1 MKTLRS
7 HKFVQILKK
16 VYGEYTPKY
25 ANALLGIGDVYLD
38 SCDYSECEAFYL
50 EAKRIY
56 KKVLGDNHLD
66 YARSLCCLGT
76 LYSKIHNYSE
86 SERYYLESLR
96 ITEINL
102 EEHHVDYIQK
112 TSLYASLLGQLG
124 NLYFAKG
131 NYSKSE
137 KYYLDYSRIIKEILG
152 VNHSYYAGSL
162 NNLGDLYL
170 VKGNYSESEHYYL
183 ESLRIRKE
191 VLGENHPDYAT
202 SLNNLG
208 ELYRIQGNYSAAEH
222 YLLESLR
229 IYKEVLGENH
239 PDYATSLNNLGLLYY
254 AQGNFSAAEQYYL
267 ESLRIRKEV
276 LGENHPDYAMSLH
289 NLGELY
295 YTQGHYSAAEQYY
308 LKSLRIRKEVLGEN
322 HPNYAKSLYALGNL
336 YYEIGNY
343 SEAEGYHIRAM
354 YAREEVL
361 GENHPDYAMSLNDL
375 GCLYNTMALYPLA
388 RIYLL
393 KAAKIYETIWGK
405 NHPTYIA
412 TLNNLANC
420 YLGVGYYSLA
430 ERYYLEVIR
439 LCNLCNEKGS
449 HNYATYLNNLG
460 ELYYRL
466 GNYSAAEQYYL
477 ESLRTYQ
484 EVLGENHPDYA
495 IPLNNLG
502 SLHKRLGNYSEA
514 ERYLSESLQ
523 ITKDLLGEEHSMY
536 ATVLDNLGC
545 LYVDSGNY
553 INAERY
559 LMESLRIR
567 KGMFREDHPD
577 YAISLHSLGALYEVM
592 ENYSKSEIYYLQS
605 LQIIKEVLGDEHYD
619 YARNLKCLGG
629 LYYVLGNYS
638 KACNY
643 FLEAFNIEKHNFLT
657 SLSYM
662 TEYERALFWETIQ
675 DGFEYTYPRLTYRYH
690 FTKPSISTFAYD
702 NELFRKG
709 LLLNSADAVRRS
721 ILESGDSVLI
731 EQWNELTEAKQV
743 VMHLEE
749 KEPTSS
755 QLDIYRHRADSLEK
769 QMTISSAA
777 FRQSKEQWNIN
788 WERVKKQLSKNE
800 VAIEYFSA
808 PISKDSTMYCALL
821 LRHNSKYPELIPLFE
836 ENEVTNITSAVSKS
850 VENSLLYHYTKKG
863 AELTQKVW
871 SSVLSKIKPGETIY
885 FAPTGV
891 LHQLAIEYLPV
902 DSARTMSDVYNMVRL
917 SSTRE
922 IVTNKSKESYKSAV
936 VYGGIVYDADGQSL
950 LTESNRYAS
959 QDLVVSRGIESDTLN
974 RGTVGYL
981 SGTLEEANHI
991 NVLLKENNIAAT
1003 LYSALRA
1010 NEESFKSLSGKHNNI
1025 LHIATHGFTWTDSTA
1040 RKQDYFADRM
1050 KMQLMGDNQ
1059 PKGPIIDPLNRC
1071 GLLFAGANTALQ
1083 GKSRELPEGVQDG
1096 ILTAKE
1102 ISLVDLRDAEVVV
1115 LSACETAKGD
1125 ITSEGVFGLQRAF
1138 KMAGVQTIIMSLWK
1152 VSDEATQLL
1161 MSEFFTNW
1169 IAKRQ
1174 PKREAF
1180 KNAQNAVR
1188 YAVDE
1193 YGDYIYKDKPYYWAG
1208 FVMLD

>member
-1 MKTLRS
+1 MRRIVIFVLLLCSVSLFAQEISRTPHKHRFIELVNRGEFNQAVQELPLVEKWTLDIQNKS
-7 HKFVQILKK
+7 
-16 VYGEYTPKY
+16 
-25 ANALLGIGDVYLD
+25 DYLD
-38 SCDYSECEAFYL
+38 IEKAQNFWTLLDSIQFVKADRDSFLLYLNEQVAMHGYFFYNSGYYSDATKYYL
-50 EAKRIY
+50 ISLQIY
-56 KKVLGDNHLD
+56 KKVLDKNHPD
-66 YARSLCCLGT
+66 YATCLNNLGV
-76 LYSKIHNYSE
+76 LYKTQGNYSAAE
-86 SERYYLESLR
+86 QYYLESLR
-96 ITEINL
+96 IL
-102 EEHHVDYIQK
+102 
-112 TSLYASLLGQLG
+112 
-124 NLYFAKG
+124 
-131 NYSKSE
+131 
-137 KYYLDYSRIIKEILG
+137 
-152 VNHSYYAGSL
+152 
-162 NNLGDLYL
+162 
-170 VKGNYSESEHYYL
+170 
-183 ESLRIRKE
+183 KE

-208 ELYRIQGNYSAAEH
+208 GLYDTQGNFSAAEHYYLESLQIRKEVLGENHPDYASSLNNLGGLYEAQGNYSTAEQYYLESLRIRKEVFGENHPFYATSLNNLGVLYDKQGNYSAAEQYYLESLRINKDVFGANHPYYATCLNNLGGLYKTQGNYSEAEKYYLESLRIRKEMLGENHPDYAISLNNLGSLYKTQGNYSAAEH
-222 YLLESLR
+222 YYLESLRIRKEVFGENHPDYATCLSNLALLYHEQGNYSAAEQYYLKSLR

-239 PDYATSLNNLGLLYY
+239 PAYATSLNNLGLLYY
-254 AQGNFSAAEQYYL
+254 NQGNYSAAEQYYL

-276 LGENHPDYAMSLH
+276 LGEVHPDYAICLN

-295 YTQGHYSAAEQYY
+295 RIQGNYSAAEQY
-308 LKSLRIRKEVLGEN
+308 LLESLRIDKEVLGEN
-322 HPNYAKSLYALGNL
+322 HPFYAS
-336 YYEIGNY
+336 
-343 SEAEGYHIRAM
+343 S
-354 YAREEVL
+354 
-361 GENHPDYAMSLNDL
+361 
-375 GCLYNTMALYPLA
+375 
-388 RIYLL
+388 
-393 KAAKIYETIWGK
+393 
-405 NHPTYIA
+405 
-412 TLNNLANC
+412 
-420 YLGVGYYSLA
+420 
-430 ERYYLEVIR
+430 
-439 LCNLCNEKGS
+439 
-449 HNYATYLNNLG
+449 LNNLG
-460 ELYYRL
+460 LLYDTQ

-477 ESLRTYQ
+477 ESLRIGK

-495 IPLNNLG
+495 CSLNNLG
-502 SLHKRLGNYSEA
+502 V
-514 ERYLSESLQ
+514 
-523 ITKDLLGEEHSMY
+523 MY
-536 ATVLDNLGC
+536 
-545 LYVDSGNY
+545 Y
-553 INAERY
+553 
-559 LMESLRIR
+559 
-567 KGMFREDHPD
+567 K
-577 YAISLHSLGALYEVM
+577 
-592 ENYSKSEIYYLQS
+592 Q
-605 LQIIKEVLGDEHYD
+605 
-619 YARNLKCLGG
+619 
-629 LYYVLGNYS
+629 GNYS
-638 KACNY
+638 KASNY
-643 FLEAFNIEKHNFLT
+643 LLESFNIRKHNFII
-657 SLSYM
+657 SLEYM
-662 TEYERALFWETIQ
+662 TEYERALFWGTIQ

-749 KEPTSS
+749 KEPTSN

-769 QMTISSAA
+769 IMTISSSA

-788 WERVKKQLSKNE
+788 WKSVKKHLSKNE

-808 PISKDSTMYCALL
+808 PLSKDSTMYCALL

-836 ENEVTNITSAVSKS
+836 EKEVTNITSAVSKS
-850 VENSLLYHYTKKG
+850 VENSLLYHYSKKG

-871 SSVLSKIKPGETIY
+871 SSVFSKIKPGETIY

-922 IVTNKSKESYKSAV
+922 IVTNKSEESYKSAV

-950 LTESNRYAS
+950 LTESNRYAL

-1040 RKQDYFADRM
+1040 RKQDYFADRV

-1138 KMAGVQTIIMSLWK
+1138 KIAGVQTIIMSLWK

-1169 IAKRQ
+1169 IAKKQ

>member
-1 MKTLRS
+1 MTRFLSYLFLLLFTLS
-7 HKFVQILKK
+7 VGNLCAQTVDIAPHKHRFIELVNRGEFNQAVQELPLVEKWTLDIQNEGDYIDVEK
-16 VYGEYTPKY
+16 
-25 ANALLGIGDVYLD
+25 ALHFGSLLD
-38 SCDYSECEAFYL
+38 SIQVVKADRDSFLLYLVDQIASYAYSSYKNSNYL
-50 EAKRIY
+50 EAIQY
-56 KKVLGDNHLD
+56 
-66 YARSLCCLGT
+66 YSMSL
-76 LYSKIHNYSE
+76 
-86 SERYYLESLR
+86 
-96 ITEINL
+96 
-102 EEHHVDYIQK
+102 Q
-112 TSLYASLLGQLG
+112 
-124 NLYFAKG
+124 
-131 NYSKSE
+131 
-137 KYYLDYSRIIKEILG
+137 IIKEVQGELHPNY
-152 VNHSYYAGSL
+152 VTLL
-162 NNLGDLYL
+162 NNLGSLY
-170 VKGNYSESEHYYL
+170 KTQGNYPAAEQYYL

-208 ELYRIQGNYSAAEH
+208 GLYYNQGNYSAAEH

-229 IYKEVLGENH
+229 IRKEVFGENHPDYATSLNNLGFLYKTQGNYSTAEQYYLESLRIDKEVLGENH
-239 PDYATSLNNLGLLYY
+239 PDYATSLNNLGSLYDT
-254 AQGNFSAAEQYYL
+254 QGNYSAAEQYYL

-276 LGENHPDYAMSLH
+276 LGENHPA
-289 NLGELY
+289 
-295 YTQGHYSAAEQYY
+295 
-308 LKSLRIRKEVLGEN
+308 
-322 HPNYAKSLYALGNL
+322 
-336 YYEIGNY
+336 
-343 SEAEGYHIRAM
+343 
-354 YAREEVL
+354 
-361 GENHPDYAMSLNDL
+361 
-375 GCLYNTMALYPLA
+375 
-388 RIYLL
+388 
-393 KAAKIYETIWGK
+393 
-405 NHPTYIA
+405 
-412 TLNNLANC
+412 
-420 YLGVGYYSLA
+420 
-430 ERYYLEVIR
+430 
-439 LCNLCNEKGS
+439 
-449 HNYATYLNNLG
+449 YATCLNNLG
-460 ELYYRL
+460 SLYKTQ

-477 ESLRTYQ
+477 GSLRIRKEVFGENHPSYATSLNNLGSLYKTQGNYSAAEQYYLGSLRIRKEVFGENHPSYATSLNNLGSLYEMQGNYSVAEQYYLESLRIYKDVLGINHPDYAMSLNNLGGLYHIQGNYSVAEQYYLESLRIHKEVLGANHPDYAMSLSNLGSLYEMQGNYSAAEHYLLESLRIYKDVLGENYPDYAISLNNLGLLYKTQGNYSAAEHYLLESLRIRKEVFGENHPSYATSLNNLGGLYYEQ
-484 EVLGENHPDYA
+484 GNYSAAEHYYLESLRIDKDVLGENHPYYA
-495 IPLNNLG
+495 TVLNNLG
-502 SLHKRLGNYSEA
+502 
-514 ERYLSESLQ
+514 
-523 ITKDLLGEEHSMY
+523 DLY
-536 ATVLDNLGC
+536 KT
-545 LYVDSGNY
+545 
-553 INAERY
+553 
-559 LMESLRIR
+559 
-567 KGMFREDHPD
+567 
-577 YAISLHSLGALYEVM
+577 
-592 ENYSKSEIYYLQS
+592 Q
-605 LQIIKEVLGDEHYD
+605 
-619 YARNLKCLGG
+619 
-629 LYYVLGNYS
+629 GNYS
-638 KACNY
+638 KASNY
-643 FLEAFNIEKHNFLT
+643 FLESFNIRKHNFIT
-657 SLSYM
+657 SLEYM

-675 DGFEYTYPRLTYRYH
+675 DGFEYTYPQLTYRYH
-690 FTKPSISTFAYD
+690 FTKPSISIFAYD

-749 KEPTSS
+749 KGPTSN

-769 QMTISSAA
+769 IMTISSSA

-788 WERVKKQLSKNE
+788 WKSVKKHLSKNE

-808 PISKDSTMYCALL
+808 PLSKDSTMYCALL

-836 ENEVTNITSAVSKS
+836 EKEVTNITSAVSKS
-850 VENSLLYHYTKKG
+850 VENSLLYHYSKKG

-871 SSVLSKIKPGETIY
+871 SSVFSKIKPGETIY

-922 IVTNKSKESYKSAV
+922 IVTNKSEESYKSAV

-950 LTESNRYAS
+950 LTESNRYAL

-1040 RKQDYFADRM
+1040 RKQDYFADRV

-1102 ISLVDLRDAEVVV
+1102 ISLMDLRDAELVV